1 MYMSHCC
8 ADCHCNFLFAGDC
21 PRGRAHG
28 TPWSTR
34 EGKQLDRYV
43 HFYAVT
49 SYSMVWSLNAKFNC
63 TLIWTLQGIAVQIYK
78 RSTGMYTCTVGM
90 MDYKEVRAP
99 RSQCWGPLQAISG
112 FLGVICTHFQADT
125 RLLHLVNI
133 ACLYIIHIHDLSY
146 CTCGSD

>member
-1 MYMSHCC
+1 MYNTSHCC
-8 ADCHCNFLFAGDC
+8 ADCHCNFLLAGDC

-28 TPWSTR
+28 PPWPTR

-63 TLIWTLQGIAVQIYK
+63 TLIWPLQGIAVQIYK

-90 MDYKEVRAP
+90 KDYKEVRAP
-99 RSQCWGPLQAISG
+99 KSQCWGPWQAISRFFG
-112 FLGVICTHFQADT
+112 CHLYPFPSWYKVTSPCQHCMPIYHSHTWSK
-125 RLLHLVNI
+125 LL
-133 ACLYIIHIHDLSY
+133 YMW
-146 CTCGSD
+146 